1 MQGGSW
7 RLLGVQLLAC
17 LLTAAWGVLTTVVMF
32 YAIEKTVG
40 IRLTREEELQGCDL
54 VEHGIGEE
62 DHEEDNKGEVDT
74 DAQTEKTSTFR
85 RRTLAVEQT
94 SKFNGL
100 GVETAEEEKSTG
112 SFSMTRLPIVAHILR
127 RKDGTRKPMNNE
139 PSTIQLG
146 RDESASPAKAQMSV
160 EDPQSPL
167 DCNEARVISA
177 EEIRRDNKHARGSDD
192 LRSIYSMESDIEELL
207 RGDAVTTSESC
218 CPTRAQRRSVD
229 KCIQVTCE
237 QGLLLE
243 L

>member
-17 LLTAAWGVLTTVVMF
+17 LLTAAWGVLTTVIMF

-54 VEHGIGEE
+54 VEHGIGDE
-62 DHEEDNKGEVDT
+62 DREEDNKGEVDT
-74 DAQTEKTSTFR
+74 DAQTEKTS
-85 RRTLAVEQT
+85 

-100 GVETAEEEKSTG
+100 GVETAEEGKRTG

-146 RDESASPAKAQMSV
+146 REESSRPAKAKMSD
-160 EDPQSPL
+160 EDPQRPL
-167 DCNEARVISA
+167 DCNQARVISA
-177 EEIRRDNKHARGSDD
+177 EDIRRDNKHARGSDD

-218 CPTRAQRRSVD
+218 CPTSAQRRSVD